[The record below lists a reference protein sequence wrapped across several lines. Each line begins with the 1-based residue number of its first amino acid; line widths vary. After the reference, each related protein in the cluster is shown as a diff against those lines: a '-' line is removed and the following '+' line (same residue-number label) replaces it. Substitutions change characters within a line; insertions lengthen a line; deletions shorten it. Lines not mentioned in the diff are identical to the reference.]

1 VTDDGKGISGATW
14 RGLMEEAG
22 ISRGQRRLHAIVS
35 LILMVL
41 LAVASALV
49 VVGLFVG
56 GTLPGIGGV
65 LLVATIVLMIATALH
80 RRRLVDKVRWQ
91 EGTVAFRTVEPGDVG
106 EDGQL
111 VTCRV
116 TVRPP
121 ANISRVATMVG
132 PMDAERL
139 VVGATMRCL
148 IDRMDG
154 LAPLR
159 VFPYARPEAVLPS
172 GRVLKFRKA

>member
-1 VTDDGKGISGATW
+1 MRTHDFALEGHNVADDGKGISGATW

-35 LILMVL
+35 
-41 LAVASALV
+41 
-49 VVGLFVG
+49 
-56 GTLPGIGGV
+56 
-65 LLVATIVLMIATALH
+65 
-80 RRRLVDKVRWQ
+80 LVDKVRWQ

-154 LAPLR
+154 MTPLR